1 MIVIGLVPLQDSPVP
16 KVLLSVTTTFILS
29 LSGGQYDHHREQ

>member
-16 KVLLSVTTTFILS
+16 TVLLLTTTTRKTITP
-29 LSGGQYDHHREQ
+29 D